1 MSREQSPHSCSI
13 EVFKKHRQEARQRY
27 HKPLTEH
34 IEALGRIVFGP
45 TFAVDL
51 DDDLAVARRTLCG
64 VTLDVDHLSTGA
76 FEQLGLLSRLA
87 CALIVSPGG
96 GAPVVIDDALGWS
109 DPPHLERM
117 GPPTP
122 PQAGIVRS
130 SSSLAPRAATPRRQR
145 KGDRLPRLTSRFL
158 CPKESIS
165 EIGPSPG
172 SRSRLLSVGRGFRG
186 FFDGCQ
192 FVPQVPAH
200 AVFRE
205 GAHDRAER
213 TAEGAGE

>member
-1 MSREQSPHSCSI
+1 MASKTATPKQRTGVGISNANRRTLSREQSPHSCSI

-122 PQAGIVRS
+122 PVSDS
-130 SSSLAPRAATPRRQR
+130 SPTPSDTSLIRWA
-145 KGDRLPRLTSRFL
+145 
-158 CPKESIS
+158 
-165 EIGPSPG
+165 
-172 SRSRLLSVGRGFRG
+172 
-186 FFDGCQ
+186 
-192 FVPQVPAH
+192 
-200 AVFRE
+200 
-205 GAHDRAER
+205 
-213 TAEGAGE
+213 